1 MLISLKPS
9 RRGVGLA
16 PVLLV
21 LALLLMMRAVALAQE
36 QQPAAAAPAAAQNDA
51 PAVPKLS
58 PIQLFLAGGFFMY
71 PLAATSVLSVALI
84 IERFAALRRSR
95 VIPPGFLKGLA
106 AVYHDPRDDREQALA
121 YCEKHDSPISRM
133 IEAGIRR
140 LPRGYSAAEKAIED
154 AGGNEALKLRQN
166 MRFLYSLGSVA
177 TLLGLIGTI
186 SGMIKAF
193 QVASVAG
200 PGHADLLSKGI
211 YEAMVNTFAG
221 LAIAI
226 VVTIFY
232 YWFIGKI
239 EKLVSE
245 MNDAVNEFGRD
256 LGFDVNPDEEVAAT
270 ATLYQRRLRL
280 RASGE
285 PPNSRSRKRRQT
297 EEPCESATHRPRER
311 NHSTWFH

>member
-1 MLISLKPS
+1 MLISLKRS
-9 RRGVGLA
+9 RGVGLS
-16 PVLLV
+16 PLLLV
-21 LALLLMMRAVALAQE
+21 VAVVLMMRAVAMAQE
-36 QQPAAAAPAAAQNDA
+36 QQPAVTAPAAAQTDT
-51 PAVPKLS
+51 PAIPKLS

-95 VIPPGFLKGLA
+95 VMPPGFLAGLKGIFQ
-106 AVYHDPRDDREQALA
+106 DPKDDREQALR
-121 YCEKHDSPISRM
+121 YCEKHDSPLARM
-133 IEAGIRR
+133 IAAGIRR
-140 LPRGYSAAEKAIED
+140 LPRGYAAAEKAIED
-154 AGGNEALKLRQN
+154 VGGNEALKLRQN

-193 QVASVAG
+193 EVASVAG

-245 MNDAVNEFGRD
+245 MNDAVNDFGRD

-270 ATLYQRRLRL
+270 ATL
-280 RASGE
+280 
-285 PPNSRSRKRRQT
+285 
-297 EEPCESATHRPRER
+297 
-311 NHSTWFH
+311 

>member
-1 MLISLKPS
+1 MVISLKRS
-9 RRGVGLA
+9 RRAFGLS

-21 LALLLMMRAVALAQE
+21 LAAVMMMRAVALAQE
-36 QQPAAAAPAAAQNDA
+36 QPAGAAPAPSQTDT
-51 PAVPKLS
+51 PAIPKLS

-95 VIPPGFLKGLA
+95 VMPTGFLAGLKGI
-106 AVYHDPRDDREQALA
+106 YQDPKDDREQALR
-121 YCEKHDSPISRM
+121 YCERHDSPLARM
-133 IEAGIRR
+133 IAAGIRR
-140 LPRGYSAAEKAIED
+140 LPRGYAAAENAIED
-154 AGGNEALKLRQN
+154 VGGNEALKLRQN

-193 QVASVAG
+193 EVASVAG

-256 LGFDVNPDEEVAAT
+256 LGFDVNPDEEVAVT
-270 ATLYQRRLRL
+270 ATL
-280 RASGE
+280 
-285 PPNSRSRKRRQT
+285 
-297 EEPCESATHRPRER
+297 
-311 NHSTWFH
+311 

>member
-1 MLISLKPS
+1 MLISLKSS
-9 RRGVGLA
+9 RRGLA
-16 PVLLV
+16 VSPVLMV
-21 LALLLMMRAVALAQE
+21 LAVVLVVRSVAMGEAA
-36 QQPAAAAPAAAQNDA
+36 PSATTAPGTVAAAPAPPDA
-51 PAVPKLS
+51 PAAAPKLS
-58 PIQLFLAGGFFMY
+58 PIQLFFLAGIFMY
-71 PLAATSVLSVALI
+71 PLAAASVVSVALI
-84 IERFAALRRSR
+84 IERFIALRRSR
-95 VIPPGFLKGLA
+95 VLPPGFLVGLKGI
-106 AVYHDPRDDREQALA
+106 YQDPREDRDRALE
-121 YCEKHDSPISRM
+121 YCQKHDSPLARM
-133 IEAGIRR
+133 IAAGIRR
-140 LPRGYSAAEKAIED
+140 LPRGYAAAEKAIED
-154 AGGNEALKLRQN
+154 TGGNEALKLRQN

-256 LGFDVNPDEEVAAT
+256 VGFDASPDEEVAAT
-270 ATLYQRRLRL
+270 ATL
-280 RASGE
+280 
-285 PPNSRSRKRRQT
+285 
-297 EEPCESATHRPRER
+297 
-311 NHSTWFH
+311 

>member
-1 MLISLKPS
+1 MLISRKQS
-9 RRGVGLA
+9 RRGFGLS

-21 LALLLMMRAVALAQE
+21 VAVVLMLRTVALAQE
-36 QQPAAAAPAAAQNDA
+36 QQPAAAAPAAAQNDT

-58 PIQLFLAGGFFMY
+58 PIQLFWAGGFFMY
-71 PLAATSVLSVALI
+71 PLAATSVISVALI
-84 IERFAALRRSR
+84 IERFAALRRGR
-95 VIPPGFLKGLA
+95 VMPPGFLAGLKA
-106 AVYHDPRDDREQALA
+106 IYQDPRDDREQALR
-121 YCEKHDSPISRM
+121 YCEKHDSPLARM
-133 IEAGIRR
+133 IAAGIRR
-140 LPRGYSAAEKAIED
+140 LPRGYAAAEKAIED
-154 AGGNEALKLRQN
+154 AGGNETLKLRQN

-245 MNDAVNEFGRD
+245 MNDAANEFGRD
-256 LGFDVNPDEEVAAT
+256 LGFDVNPDEEVAET
-270 ATLYQRRLRL
+270 STL
-280 RASGE
+280 
-285 PPNSRSRKRRQT
+285 
-297 EEPCESATHRPRER
+297 
-311 NHSTWFH
+311 

>member
-1 MLISLKPS
+1 MLISLKRP
-9 RRGVGLA
+9 RRGIGLV
-16 PVLLV
+16 PVLVV
-21 LALLLMMRAVALAQE
+21 LAMVLMMRAVALAEE
-36 QQPAAAAPAAAQNDA
+36 QQPTGAAPATAQTDT
-51 PAVPKLS
+51 PAIPKLS

-95 VIPPGFLKGLA
+95 VMPSGFLAGLKGI
-106 AVYHDPRDDREQALA
+106 YQDPKDDREQALR
-121 YCEKHDSPISRM
+121 YCQKYDSPLARM
-133 IEAGIRR
+133 IAAGIRR
-140 LPRGYSAAEKAIED
+140 LPRGYAAAEKAIED

-193 QVASVAG
+193 EVASVAG

-270 ATLYQRRLRL
+270 ATL
-280 RASGE
+280 
-285 PPNSRSRKRRQT
+285 
-297 EEPCESATHRPRER
+297 
-311 NHSTWFH
+311 